1 MLFMLFIIV
10 GGFGFFV
17 VKTYNHLQGRSHEVR
32 EAHSNIVVSMKK
44 RIDLANKLIDIA
56 SSYGDHE
63 KLTHIS
69 IAKADSDTAVIA
81 ASAEVAGALNHVVKL
96 ATVYPELKA
105 SETYS
110 MLMRQLEDVE
120 SNLQDRRERYNAFV
134 RGYNTKLS
142 QLPTNLFA
150 PALGFRSAPYFNVDD
165 ADSLDALKD
174 FSSADGEILRGMLAD
189 AGRKRSA
196 RRRTLAGRWSAWAKT
211 RSRWVATLQTGTR
224 HHGASRRVIRPETV
238 SSPQLDLTREGR
250 PTRWDEQSD
259 S

>member
-105 SETYS
+105 SETYG

-189 AGRKRSA
+189 AGRKAIGS
-196 RRRTLAGRWSAWAKT
+196 TKDAGRKMVGMGKDAIEIG
-211 RSRWVATLQTGTR
+211 RDVADRYQ
-224 HHGASRRVIRPETV
+224 ASRRLEAGDQAGNGE
-238 SSPQLDLTREGR
+238 QLPVGPHSQGTPDALG
-250 PTRWDEQSD
+250 
-259 S
+259 